1 MTATHIPKPVFGS
14 GAATSP
20 SGQEVSA
27 LPASTE
33 DWIERMMRGM
43 ERMHRDEDYRL
54 EIAKR
59 LS

>member
-1 MTATHIPKPVFGS
+1 MTATGTPELDPHGTKPISVVGD
-14 GAATSP
+14 
-20 SGQEVSA
+20 EA
-27 LPASTE
+27 LPPLTE
-33 DWIERMMRGM
+33 AWIERMMRAG

>member
-1 MTATHIPKPVFGS
+1 MSTTGTPELNPR
-14 GAATSP
+14 
-20 SGQEVSA
+20 
-27 LPASTE
+27 STE
-33 DWIERMMRGM
+33 PMPVVGDEALAPSTEAWIERMMRAG